1 MVTASKEDFG
11 SHKDQMLDILNSQK
25 LSHPKK
31 PQRLDD

>member
-1 MVTASKEDFG
+1 MVTAPKERFDSKK
-11 SHKDQMLDILNSQK
+11 SQMLDILNSQK